1 MGKKCQNGNGINIF
15 EHWEVG
21 FGKIMGW
28 EMGLELPLQD
38 HLLAITFRL
47 FQVIWL
53 TKCPRTL
60 LELNSTTAKQVISR
74 RGKDWNATKR
84 EKMKNARL
92 LKPIYFQDT
101 FGKSKK
107 TKQNKAKQTNQN
119 DAKLLV
125 SLSEVI

>member
-1 MGKKCQNGNGINIF
+1 
-15 EHWEVG
+15 
-21 FGKIMGW
+21 MGW

-53 TKCPRTL
+53 AKCPRTL

-84 EKMKNARL
+84 EKNEKCSFAEANLLPGYIRQVKKN
-92 LKPIYFQDT
+92 
-101 FGKSKK
+101 K
-107 TKQNKAKQTNQN
+107 TKQSKQT
-119 DAKLLV
+119 KMTP
-125 SLSEVI
+125 SY

>member
-15 EHWEVG
+15 ERDLE
-21 FGKIMGW
+21 KNMAW

-47 FQVIWL
+47 CQVIWL
-53 TKCPRTL
+53 AKCPRTL

-84 EKMKNARL
+84 EKNEKCSFAEANL
-92 LKPIYFQDT
+92 LPGYIRQV
-101 FGKSKK
+101 KK
-107 TKQNKAKQTNQN
+107 KKQNKTKQTNQN

>member
-15 EHWEVG
+15 EQWEVG
-21 FGKIMGW
+21 FGKNMGW

-47 FQVIWL
+47 FQDIWL
-53 TKCPRTL
+53 AKCPRTL
-60 LELNSTTAKQVISR
+60 LELNSTTAQL
-74 RGKDWNATKR
+74 DWNATKR
-84 EKMKNARL
+84 KKNEKCSFAEANL
-92 LKPIYFQDT
+92 LPGYIRQV
-101 FGKSKK
+101 KK
-107 TKQNKAKQTNQN
+107 KKQNKTKQTNQN